1 MKCIIN
7 GMKFSTSIST
17 RRSFVCGAGAMGV
30 LAGTRGLAAAPVC
43 EKPNLRVGI
52 ISDIHVRVDAVT
64 GKTVGYSDDKTFVH
78 ALEWFRDQGVDAVL
92 LPGDMADYGKL
103 SEMQV
108 VADDWFRVFPNDRA
122 PDGRHVERLFVFGN
136 HDWDVFDWPTPKDRL
151 LRYGAADK
159 ADVPKFVM
167 SGDPA
172 RNWDRFWHEPF
183 ERVFLKRV
191 KDYVFIGAHWMDGD
205 GATRYAA
212 VKPFVEAHRRDIDPS
227 RPFFYF
233 QHPHPQGTIF
243 PWTRFH
249 DCGAATAAL
258 SPFPNAVAI
267 TGHSHYSITDERG
280 IWQGAFTSVNAG
292 CMRFTEPPLDTRP
305 PLGYENTRATR
316 DQAKNDPV
324 KMMQLM
330 WADWTGRQGML
341 MDVFDDRIVF
351 ARRDFL
357 HDLSLGD
364 DWVVPLGRSA
374 PKTYSFAPR
383 KAASVAPQFPAS
395 AKLDVRRTRAK
406 TRGVD
411 GKPDSRVEKDVF
423 EITVPQA
430 NAVSAARPFEYELY
444 AVVPDGSRTA
454 LTTLLDAGY
463 AHSPKNQERQIPL
476 KCPVAVE
483 RLPKTGS
490 FRFEAIPVGN
500 WGKKGRSIISD
511 EISVAEAKV

>member
-1 MKCIIN
+1 MSSQRN
-7 GMKFSTSIST
+7 FLT
-17 RRSFVCGAGAMGV
+17 RRGFVGGVGALGAFGCARAFAGV
-30 LAGTRGLAAAPVC
+30 AAS

-52 ISDIHVRVDAVT
+52 VSDIHVRVDPAT
-64 GKTVGYSDDKTFVH
+64 GMTVGYSDDKTFVH
-78 ALEWFRDQGVDAVL
+78 ALEWFRDQRVDAVL
-92 LPGDMADYGKL
+92 IPGDMADYGKL
-103 SEMQV
+103 SEMKV
-108 VADDWFRVFPNDRA
+108 LADDWFRVFPNDRA

-136 HDWDVFDWPTPKDRL
+136 HDWDVINWPTPKDSL
-151 LRYGAADK
+151 SRYGAADASGVK
-159 ADVPKFVM
+159 KLVM

-191 KDYVFIGAHWMDGD
+191 NGYVFIGAHWMDGK
-205 GATRYAA
+205 GAERYAA
-212 VKPFVEAHRRDIDPS
+212 SKPFIEAHRREIDPS

-233 QHPHPQGTIF
+233 QHPHPQGTIY

-249 DCGAATAAL
+249 DCGAATEAL

-316 DQAKNDPV
+316 DRPKNDPG
-324 KMMQLM
+324 KMMPLM

-351 ARRDFL
+351 KRRDFL

-364 DWVVPLGRSA
+364 DWVVPFGRDA
-374 PKTYSFAPR
+374 PKTYSFASR
-383 KAASVAPQFPAS
+383 EAASVAPQFPDG
-395 AKLDVRRTRAK
+395 AKLSVRRTRAK

-411 GKPDSRVEKDVF
+411 GRPESRIEKEALEV
-423 EITVPQA
+423 TVPQA
-430 NAVSAARPFEYELY
+430 NAVAAARPFEYELF
-444 AVVPDGSRTA
+444 AAAADGSRTP

-463 AHSPKNQERQIPL
+463 AHSPKNKDRQIPL
-476 KCPVAVE
+476 KCPVALE
-483 RLPKTGS
+483 RLPKSGR
-490 FRFEAIPVGN
+490 FRFEAVPVGN
-500 WGKKGRSIISD
+500 WGKKGSSILSD
-511 EISVAEAKV
+511 EVSTTESKA